1 MTMPLQKLA
10 VLGEDFNP
18 VCMQT
23 VSRQLA
29 HKRRIENVYVTSMDQ
44 ISENEFVCGAYVPQ
58 ANSFLNDMR
67 SDANDVTLA
76 IIEIGRQIGI
86 ALCHT
91 YLGVEHGDMFIL
103 DTLRLESFPV
113 HCEINWTKQESLAGK
128 MTMTNR
134 IMRADGALGGV
145 SAIIDFHCGE
155 MLFSRLHSNWSIQPA
170 ESGKR
175 LRELSRRRNLRN
187 TDAIDDGAPPFAGFK
202 VQPVFPA
209 KRPLL
214 QQDLWVSLNGAKF
227 AAGLEVDQENLFFF
241 DHEND
246 HVPGM
251 LIMEGMRELAMDVA
265 LRFPR
270 KHGEHPRV
278 LCLDAAFKHYA
289 ELDHPVTLVADLMQS
304 DAEDL
309 MEVCIEVHQ
318 LGKVVATGHLVV
330 E

>member
-1 MTMPLQKLA
+1 MNMPLQKLTMP
-10 VLGEDFNP
+10 GDEFNP

-29 HKRRIENVYVTSMDQ
+29 HKRRIENVYVTSMDR

-67 SDANDVTLA
+67 SDANDVTLT

-86 ALCHT
+86 SLCHA

-103 DTLRLESFPV
+103 DTLRLESFPA
-113 HCEINWTKQESLAGK
+113 HYEISWAKQESLAGK
-128 MTMTNR
+128 MTVTNR
-134 IMRADGALGGV
+134 VMRADGAIGGV

-155 MLFSRLHSNWSIQPA
+155 LLIGRLHSNWSIQPVD
-170 ESGKR
+170 SGKR

-187 TDAIDDGAPPFAGFK
+187 ADAVDDGIPPFTGFK

-214 QQDLWVSLNGAKF
+214 QQDLWVSLNGARF

-251 LIMEGMRELAMDVA
+251 LIMEGMRELAVDVA

-270 KHGEHPRV
+270 KHGEYPRV
-278 LCLDAAFKHYA
+278 LCLDATFKHYA
-289 ELDHPVTLVADLMQS
+289 ELDHPVIMVADMVQAS
-304 DAEDL
+304 ADEP
-309 MEVCIEVHQ
+309 MEVCIEVRQ
-318 LGKVVATGHLVV
+318 LGKAIATGRIVV